1 MSFLKSLMGLMLV
14 SASISFFS
22 HSVFAQTLNPTNIYV
37 LHCSGCHGVDGSGS
51 RAGGIPNLNL
61 VKTFTSDTEGR
72 TYLMQVPGIA
82 YSSLSN
88 KEVAS
93 VLNYAVERWGQPN
106 VPFNKFTFEEIAH
119 LRAIEIADIVSYRR
133 NLAAR
138 YEAQGKPVAEYPWP

>member
-14 SASISFFS
+14 SASISFSS
-22 HSVFAQTLNPTNIYV
+22 HSVSAQTLNPTNIYV
-37 LHCSGCHGVDGSGS
+37 LHCMGCHGVDGSGS

-88 KEVAS
+88 KEVAA
-93 VLNYAVERWGQPN
+93 VLNYAIERWGQPN
-106 VPFNKFTFEEIAH
+106 VPFNKFTFEEVAY
-119 LRAIEIADIVSYRR
+119 LRALDIADIVSYRR

-138 YEAQGKPVAEYPWP
+138 YESEGKLLAEYPWP